1 MRLLQ
6 KHRQHDGSWTRE
18 VILEVMKSGYILK
31 MNLSQFVDE
40 LNMDYKK
47 MRAVK
52 DVSKFFHL
60 S

>member
-1 MRLLQ
+1 MKLLQ

-18 VILEVMKSGYILK
+18 VILEVMKRGYILK

-52 DVSKFFHL
+52 DVSKFFYL